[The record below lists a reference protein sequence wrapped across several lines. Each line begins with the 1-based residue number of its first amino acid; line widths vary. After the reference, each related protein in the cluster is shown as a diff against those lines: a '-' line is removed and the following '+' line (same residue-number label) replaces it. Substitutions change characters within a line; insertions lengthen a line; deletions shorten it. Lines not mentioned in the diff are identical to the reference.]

1 MNSLN
6 NIYDE
11 YVNSVEYNTIKDTYN
26 FRCKKKAEDCSSFEF
41 MVQKY
46 EMFRLGKSVESKV
59 HMIKTYHL
67 PKLKSAEAQCYRGGL
82 PNSVY
87 TLHTPFQYARFYLI
101 LNQYNNQY

>member
-1 MNSLN
+1 MNRLN
-6 NIYDE
+6 IIYSE
-11 YVNSVEYNTIKDTYN
+11 YINSVDYNPIKDTYN
-26 FRCKKKAEDCSSFEF
+26 FNFRSKPNMSAFKY
-41 MVQKY
+41 MVQK
-46 EMFRLGKSVESKV
+46 EEIFRLGKSVESKV
-59 HMIKTYHL
+59 NMIKTYYL